1 MILGSGTPL
10 QYSCLENPMDQGAW
24 WAAVHGVTKSRT
36 QLSNF
41 TFSFHFHALEKEM
54 ATHSSVLALRIPGMG
69 ELGGLPSVGSH
80 QVGHNWSDLAVILL
94 MKMERI
100 WYWRTVR
107 RSAVEG
113 VKGKELCLA
122 MALEMAYALV
132 TSLLPPSF
140 GVTYS
145 MYWCTPV
152 ENQTYELTQ
161 NLIIMEHV
169 EMESRGL

>member
-1 MILGSGTPL
+1 M
-10 QYSCLENPMDQGAW
+10 
-24 WAAVHGVTKSRT
+24 
-36 QLSNF
+36 
-41 TFSFHFHALEKEM
+41 
-54 ATHSSVLALRIPGMG
+54 
-69 ELGGLPSVGSH
+69 
-80 QVGHNWSDLAVILL
+80 
-94 MKMERI
+94 
-100 WYWRTVR
+100 R

-122 MALEMAYALV
+122 VALEMAYALV